1 MPELNSQA
9 KNYVKE
15 NTCTTTHSS
24 SIIEAQMSILAAE
37 PPGEAG

>member
-1 MPELNSQA
+1 MPE
-9 KNYVKE
+9 KKIHVE
-15 NTCTTTHSS
+15 RTHSS